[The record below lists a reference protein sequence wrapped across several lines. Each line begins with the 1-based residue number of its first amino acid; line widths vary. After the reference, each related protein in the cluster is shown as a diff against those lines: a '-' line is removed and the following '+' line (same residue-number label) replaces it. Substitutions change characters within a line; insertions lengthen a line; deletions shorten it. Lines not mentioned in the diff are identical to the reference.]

1 MCYYGKIVKNITRRC
16 SIINWQHL
24 MYFLSLAKWLNYRKA
39 SEELFVDVSTISKAI
54 TGLEEALGV
63 TLFQKDGRTLQLTK
77 YGKIFLDH
85 VNNANTDIQE
95 GIQII
100 ESLCNT
106 FGGTINIASMY
117 TLVSYYLPEVLN
129 ILKANYS
136 DLDINLFQNPTRQII
151 RDVLNQEVDLG
162 LCGEFDF
169 EAYADK
175 LNWEWLLNEEIV
187 LVVPETHPLASQATV
202 SVNDIL
208 DEVFIGYNDLT
219 GIHLNID
226 AALANKFEKDIQ
238 LNYMLKVNEESS
250 AIGLVRSGLG
260 ITFLPLTPY
269 LNLTGVKVIDL
280 ADFYVVRNIYLI
292 WNKLVPL
299 TKGAR
304 LIRDTILSN
313 NQKIKAMNEF
323 Q

>member
-1 MCYYGKIVKNITRRC
+1 M
-16 SIINWQHL
+16 NWQHL

-162 LCGEFDF
+162 LCGEFNF

-260 ITFLPLTPY
+260 IAFLPLTPY

>member
-1 MCYYGKIVKNITRRC
+1 M
-16 SIINWQHL
+16 NWQHL

-260 ITFLPLTPY
+260 IAFLPLTPY

>member
-1 MCYYGKIVKNITRRC
+1 
-16 SIINWQHL
+16 
-24 MYFLSLAKWLNYRKA
+24 
-39 SEELFVDVSTISKAI
+39 
-54 TGLEEALGV
+54 
-63 TLFQKDGRTLQLTK
+63 
-77 YGKIFLDH
+77 
-85 VNNANTDIQE
+85 
-95 GIQII
+95 
-100 ESLCNT
+100 
-106 FGGTINIASMY
+106 MY

-238 LNYMLKVNEESS
+238 LDYMLKVNEESS

-260 ITFLPLTPY
+260 IAFLPLTPY

>member
-1 MCYYGKIVKNITRRC
+1 M
-16 SIINWQHL
+16 NWQHL

-100 ESLCNT
+100 ESLYNT

-260 ITFLPLTPY
+260 IAFLPLTPY

>member
-1 MCYYGKIVKNITRRC
+1 M
-16 SIINWQHL
+16 NWQHL

-54 TGLEEALGV
+54 TGLEEVLGV

-260 ITFLPLTPY
+260 IAFLPLTPY

>member
-1 MCYYGKIVKNITRRC
+1 M
-16 SIINWQHL
+16 NWQHL

-250 AIGLVRSGLG
+250 AIGLVRLGLG
-260 ITFLPLTPY
+260 IAFLPLTPY

>member
-1 MCYYGKIVKNITRRC
+1 M
-16 SIINWQHL
+16 NWQHL

>member
-1 MCYYGKIVKNITRRC
+1 M
-16 SIINWQHL
+16 NWQHL

-100 ESLCNT
+100 EALCNT

-117 TLVSYYLPEVLN
+117 TLVAYYLPEVLN

-260 ITFLPLTPY
+260 IAFLPLTPY

>member
-1 MCYYGKIVKNITRRC
+1 M
-16 SIINWQHL
+16 NWQHL

-117 TLVSYYLPEVLN
+117 TLVSYYLPEVLS

-136 DLDINLFQNPTRQII
+136 DLHINLFQNPTRQII

-260 ITFLPLTPY
+260 IAFLPLTPY